1 MIDRAIIIVLD
12 SFGVGEAPDA
22 AEYGDV
28 GSNTLEGI
36 YYNTT
41 LNIPNMKK
49 LGLYNIQGLSIKEK
63 EEDPIGIYGKAA
75 EKTKGKNSPVGHWE
89 IAGYI
94 KDEAFKTYY
103 DGFPKE
109 LLDEIS
115 KRAGIKGFICN
126 EKGSGTD
133 FLKKYGEESIE
144 KNMPIVYTS
153 ADSVFQ
159 IAAHENMI
167 PVPELY
173 KICKIARD
181 VIDEKGYGIGTVI
194 ARPFVGDKADNFT
207 RTYNRKDFEAEN
219 FGKTMLDSFQENGKK
234 VLAIGKIE
242 DLFSGRGINRA
253 IHTNGNTDGI
263 EKTIYEIKNA
273 TEDMIFVNLVDF
285 DMLYG
290 HRNNIEGYARALEE
304 FDSKLP
310 EIMDSLKE
318 NDLLIL
324 TADHGND
331 PSTPSTDHDREYIP
345 ILAYGKTLKQNV
357 DLGIRETYSDIS
369 ATILDLFNMEKLNGT
384 SFKNEILKDN

>member
-1 MIDRAIIIVLD
+1 MINRVIIIVLD

-22 AEYGDV
+22 VEYGDV

-36 YYNTT
+36 YYNAT

-63 EEDPIGIYGKAA
+63 EENPIGIYGKAA

-310 EIMDSLKE
+310 EIMNSLKE

-331 PSTPSTDHDREYIP
+331 PSTPSTDHNREYIP

-384 SFKNEILKDN
+384 SFKNEILEKM

>member
-181 VIDEKGYGIGTVI
+181 VIDEKRYGIGTVI